1 MREILYL
8 RTQNHKN
15 MSVNVVEIWLVSM
28 ILMTGVVILVVT
40 LQMQA
45 ALKKLAEK
53 SAPAGAEK
61 QSWWDSFTGLKPLE
75 KEKDLLMDHK
85 YDDIAELDNPT
96 PPWFMYL
103 FYLTILFAVVY
114 GLYYHVYQDGNI
126 QETEYKNE
134 VTIAEKAREEYLKK
148 FANSVN
154 EDNVTVVKEAKDL
167 TEGSQI
173 YSTNCVACHGD
184 KGQGGVGPNLTDKFW
199 IHGGNVKALFKTIT
213 HGVPE
218 KGMIAWNKTLNP
230 LQIQKVASYILTLQG
245 TNPPGAKEPQGTET
259 QTP

>member
-1 MREILYL
+1 
-8 RTQNHKN
+8 
-15 MSVNVVEIWLVSM
+15 MSVTVVEIWLVSM
-28 ILMTGVVILVVT
+28 ILMTGLVILVVT
-40 LQMQA
+40 LQLQVA
-45 ALKKLAEK
+45 IKKLADQASPEPIEK
-53 SAPAGAEK
+53 P
-61 QSWWDSFTGLKPLE
+61 SWWDNFTGLKPLE
-75 KEKDLLMDHK
+75 KEKDLLMNHTFDG
-85 YDDIAELDNPT
+85 IAELDNPT

-103 FYLTILFAVVY
+103 FYLSILFALVY
-114 GLYYHVYQDGNI
+114 GAYYHVYQDGNI

-134 VTIAEKAREEYLKK
+134 VAVAEKVREEYMKK

-154 EDNVTVVKEAKDL
+154 EDNVTIVTAAKDL

-199 IHGGNVKALFKTIT
+199 IHGGSVKDIFKTIT
-213 HGVPE
+213 HGIPE

-245 TNPPGAKEPQGTET
+245 TNPAGAKEPQGTET
-259 QTP
+259 KTP